1 MNKFCIALALGC
13 MFSIPMHAG
22 DYPKAEVYGGYQL
35 IVDDQ
40 LIEDITY
47 SANSVLDDYKYLHG
61 FDAALE
67 YNIRSWIGIV
77 GEVGHGRT
85 SPVVSMMTEFAAYPK
100 SSYEYKRNQTSFL
113 FGPRFGCRQGRF
125 RVFGHALLGG
135 NRVSRGMT
143 STAIYQDGTT
153 NSTGYGQSY
162 TDLATAFGGGLDVSL
177 GKLISVR
184 PAQLDL
190 LSTWR
195 SYDTH
200 HTEYNQHQFRYSA
213 GVVFK
218 LGSSK

>member
-1 MNKFCIALALGC
+1 MKKLCIALVLGC
-13 MFSIPMHAG
+13 VFCIPTHAG
-22 DYPKAEVYGGYQL
+22 DYPKAEIYGGYQL

-40 LIEDITY
+40 LIEDVTY
-47 SANSVLDDYKYLHG
+47 SGNSVLDDYKRLHG

-67 YNIRSWIGIV
+67 YNIRSWVGIV

-85 SPVVSMMTEFAAYPK
+85 SPAVGIMTEFVAYPK
-100 SSYEYKRNQTSFL
+100 LSYEYKRNQTSFL
-113 FGPRFGCRQGRF
+113 FGPRFGYRQGRF

-135 NRVSRGMT
+135 NRVSRDIN
-143 STAIYQDGTT
+143 SISIYQDGAR
-153 NSTGYGQSY
+153 NVSGHNQSY
-162 TDLATAFGGGLDVSL
+162 TDVATAFGGGLDVSL

-213 GVVFK
+213 GVILK